1 VPIAP
6 RKSDWPEN
14 VGTLGNPTPKRK
26 QSVSGTSVT
35 TSSPNQLRLYEERLP
50 ECSPPDIENVAS
62 LPGLLKA
69 FEEATGWSL
78 SCHRGSKPIHPTE
91 YAWSAPADPG
101 VGTTPGHVRF
111 RLARSAS
118 AASDS
123 SPAPKSLCQFASAL
137 ETFLTEALK
146 TQHALW
152 EREAELAAAVPVVL
166 RPDQRSQLAARLR
179 SVLRGGAEAVGCQ
192 AAALYLLDEA
202 TTTLKLRSSWGLP
215 RERLT
220 DPPRPLRG
228 ALADLE
234 AMLGHA
240 VVLED
245 TGLFQQWNP
254 PENFP
259 AAACVPVATPAT
271 ILGTLWVFCN
281 SRRDFND
288 RETNILEVV
297 AGRLAADLE
306 REILVREG
314 ADAAHI
320 KRQLDAAERIQRN
333 QLPTIPPMIQGWDFA
348 GWTSQAQPIGGT
360 FYDWFSLPKGSV
372 AFAVGDVAGKGIEA
386 ALVASGLRAALRSHG
401 QYHRNADN
409 LLSQVNLTLWT
420 GSAGDQSASMFC
432 GFVDAGTDRLLYATA
447 GPAEAMLLRPD
458 HWESLEGDFAPLGHS
473 PESRYHQVQCRL
485 QPGNAMVI
493 YSPGLHGSSKNSSG
507 REKQTLLARSLTERL
522 NESAKTI
529 LLTARQS
536 LEEDGPPQSGRRTIL
551 ILKRANS

>member
-1 VPIAP
+1 
-6 RKSDWPEN
+6 
-14 VGTLGNPTPKRK
+14 
-26 QSVSGTSVT
+26 
-35 TSSPNQLRLYEERLP
+35 
-50 ECSPPDIENVAS
+50 VAS
-62 LPGLLKA
+62 LPGLLRA

-78 SCHRGSKPIHPTE
+78 SYHRGSKPIRPTE

-101 VGTTPGHVRF
+101 VGTTPGHVRLH
-111 RLARSAS
+111 LARSAS
-118 AASDS
+118 AASES
-123 SPAPKSLCQFASAL
+123 SPAPKALQQFASAL
-137 ETFLTEALK
+137 DRLVAELLK

-166 RPDQRSQLAARLR
+166 RTDQRSHLAARLR
-179 SVLRGGAEAVGCQ
+179 AVLRGGAEAVGCQ

-220 DPPRPLRG
+220 EPPRPLRG

-254 PENFP
+254 PEYFP
-259 AAACVPVATPAT
+259 AAACVPVATPTT

-281 SRRDFND
+281 SRRDLND

-297 AGRLAADLE
+297 AGRLASDLE

-314 ADAAHI
+314 TDGAQL

-333 QLPTIPPMIQGWDFA
+333 QLPTIPPMIQGWDLA
-348 GWTSQAQPIGGT
+348 GWTRQAQPIGGE

-386 ALVASGLRAALRSHG
+386 ALVASTLKAALRSHG
-401 QYHRNADN
+401 QYHRNADS
-409 LLSQVNLTLWT
+409 LLAQVNLTLWT

-432 GFVDAGTDRLLYATA
+432 GFIDSGTDRVRYATA
-447 GPAEAMLLRPD
+447 GRAGAILLRPD
-458 HWESLEGDFAPLGHS
+458 RWGSLEGDFAPLGQS
-473 PESRYHQVQCRL
+473 PESRYRQAQCRL
-485 QPGNAMVI
+485 QPGNVMVI
-493 YSPGLHGSSKNSSG
+493 YSDGLRGALKGGSSQ
-507 REKQTLLARSLTERL
+507 EKDAFLARSLTERL
-522 NESAKTI
+522 NAPAKDI
-529 LLTARQS
+529 LSTARSSFEQGENS
-536 LEEDGPPQSGRRTIL
+536 PPTSHRTIL
-551 ILKRANS
+551 ILKRTNS

>member
-1 VPIAP
+1 
-6 RKSDWPEN
+6 
-14 VGTLGNPTPKRK
+14 
-26 QSVSGTSVT
+26 VT
-35 TSSPNQLRLYEERLP
+35 TSSRNQLRLYEERSP
-50 ECSPPDIENVAS
+50 ECLPPDIENVAS

-78 SCHRGSKPIHPTE
+78 SCHRGPKPIQPAE

-333 QLPTIPPMIQGWDFA
+333 QLPTIPPLIHGWDLA
-348 GWTSQAQPIGGT
+348 AWTAQASAVGGD
-360 FYDWFSLPKGSV
+360 FYDWFSLPRATV
-372 AFAVGDVAGKGIEA
+372 AFAVGDVAGMGIQA
-386 ALVASGLRAALRSHG
+386 ALVASALKAALRAHG
-401 QYHRNADN
+401 QYHGNAGA
-409 LLSQVNLTLWT
+409 LLCQVNLTLWA
-420 GSAGDQSASMFC
+420 GSAGDQSASLFC
-432 GFVDAGTDRLLYATA
+432 GFIEAESGRVRYAVAGEPGAIVI
-447 GPAEAMLLRPD
+447 RPE
-458 HWESLEGDFAPLGHS
+458 HWESVGNRFAALGRS
-473 PESRYHQVQCRL
+473 PESVYRQTHREL
-485 QPGNAMVI
+485 KPGEALIVI
-493 YSPGLHGSSKNSSG
+493 TEGFKMALKGGNGP
-507 REKQTLLARSLTERL
+507 EKEAELARSLQSVSHL
-522 NESAKTI
+522 GAKE
-529 LLTARQS
+529 LLTAARS
-536 LEEDGPPQSGRRTIL
+536 CLPSDAEPRKAEDRTVLVLKRAGQSGR
-551 ILKRANS
+551 